1 MKASLKPE
9 MFQNLSLGGEYT
21 PPECHNPAHVAIIV
35 PYRNRKHNLD
45 VLLHY
50 MHPFLMRQNIHY
62 KIYIINQADDLE
74 FNRAMLLNVGFK
86 EALRDYDWPCF
97 VFNDVDHL
105 PEDNR
110 NVYKCINLPKHMAV
124 AVDTG
129 GYKLYYEGFFGGVF
143 AILREQ
149 FELING
155 ASNKFWGWGSEDDD
169 ILKRIQKSGLDMVRI
184 SAEVGR
190 YATTKHGPPSKN
202 KDNGNIHSDL

>member
-1 MKASLKPE
+1 
-9 MFQNLSLGGEYT
+9 
-21 PPECHNPAHVAIIV
+21 
-35 PYRNRKHNLD
+35 
-45 VLLHY
+45 
-50 MHPFLMRQNIHY
+50 
-62 KIYIINQADDLE
+62 
-74 FNRAMLLNVGFK
+74 
-86 EALRDYDWPCF
+86 
-97 VFNDVDHL
+97 
-105 PEDNR
+105 
-110 NVYKCINLPKHMAV
+110 MAV